1 METKITWNAQTLEGA
16 VHKVEHEALKVFS
29 PDCDWNA
36 APSKFPEP
44 SPMEHEARSPDER
57 RQILAQQAEQ
67 MNGHYE
73 QTTDELAEWQAGDF
87 TDG

>member
-1 METKITWNAQTLEGA
+1 
-16 VHKVEHEALKVFS
+16 
-29 PDCDWNA
+29 
-36 APSKFPEP
+36 
-44 SPMEHEARSPDER
+44 MEHEARSPDER
-57 RQILAQQAEQ
+57 RQILAQQAEK

>member
-16 VHKVEHEALKVFS
+16 VHKVEHEA
-29 PDCDWNA
+29 
-36 APSKFPEP
+36 
-44 SPMEHEARSPDER
+44 RSPDER

-67 MNGHYE
+67 MKGHYE
-73 QTTDELAEWQAGDF
+73 QTADELAEWQAGDF